1 MTATVAIPAWLLV
14 LLVAGCGY
22 AVLISFLLPGVRW
35 FLRRRLNRA
44 IERLNTRLRIQI
56 RPFQRTQR
64 QVLIDRLTFDGEVI
78 AEIGKHALETGA
90 SREALQAR
98 VHVYASEIVPSFNA
112 YVYYRV
118 GYWLARQVSRFI
130 YRVRVSAADA
140 QQLAR
145 IDPQATVVFVMNH
158 RSNMD
163 YLLVTYLAAN
173 QVTLSYAVGEWARV
187 LPLNL
192 LIKGLGGYF
201 VRRESNDPLYRKV
214 LERYIHMATREGV
227 CQAVYLEG
235 GLSRDGNLGRPKL
248 GFLDYLLRTFD
259 RDADRDIVF
268 IPIGINYDHVLED
281 LNMLAWT
288 DPNNQRRGGWF
299 HFRNVLRFLRH
310 NLFAGGAER
319 FRRNGYASV
328 NFGIPR
334 SAREF
339 ARQRNIGFKGTP
351 KEERFKQVAILA
363 DELMD
368 AIRHVMPVLPVPL
381 IATVFV
387 DRPQARLRSVDVM
400 TEVNRLIDQV
410 IRSGAAMREE
420 EKPRNST
427 LLQSLQLLQRRGVL
441 VEENDC
447 YSATPG
453 AGPLLQY
460 YANSITHWLRPEA
473 ALPSQRR
480 DLQRAGTAG
489 ATLSGRHAGAGEPPG
504 EHSLPR
510 PEAKER
516 R

>member
-1 MTATVAIPAWLLV
+1 MTAAVAVPAWLLLV
-14 LLVAGCGY
+14 LVAGCGY
-22 AVLISFLLPGVRW
+22 AVLISVFLPGVRW
-35 FLRRRLNRA
+35 FFRRRLNRA
-44 IERLNTRLRIQI
+44 IERINTRLRIQI
-56 RPFQRTQR
+56 RPFQRTKR
-64 QVLIDRLTFDGEVI
+64 QVLIDRLIYDGQVI
-78 AEIGKHALETGA
+78 AEIEKHALETGA
-90 SREALQAR
+90 TREVLQGR

-112 YVYYRV
+112 YVYYRI

-140 QQLAR
+140 RKLAE
-145 IDPQATVVFVMNH
+145 IDPQATVVFVRNH

-235 GLSRDGNLGRPKL
+235 GLSRDGGLGRPKL

-259 RDADRDIVF
+259 ADADRDIVF
-268 IPIGINYDHVLED
+268 IPVGINYDHVLED

-288 DPNNQRRGGWF
+288 DPGGKRKGSWF
-299 HFRNVLRFLRH
+299 HFKNVLRFLRL

-328 NFGIPR
+328 NFGIPL
-334 SAREF
+334 SAGEF
-339 ARQRNIGFKGTP
+339 VGARNISFKGMP
-351 KEERFKQVAILA
+351 KEERFAQIAILA
-363 DELMD
+363 EELMN

-387 DRPQARLRSVDVM
+387 NKPQARLRCVDIM
-400 TEVNRLIDQV
+400 TEVNRLIDEV
-410 IRSGAAMREE
+410 IRGGGAMRDE

-427 LLQSLQLLQRRGVL
+427 LLQSLELLQRRGIL
-441 VEENDC
+441 REENDC
-447 YSATPG
+447 YCAAPD
-453 AGPLLQY
+453 ANPLLRY
-460 YANSITHWLRPEA
+460 YANSIAHWLMPDA
-473 ALPSQRR
+473 ARQI
-480 DLQRAGTAG
+480 A
-489 ATLSGRHAGAGEPPG
+489 
-504 EHSLPR
+504 
-510 PEAKER
+510 
-516 R
+516 